1 MNGTEDDA
9 INYIDE
15 FRKEFNE
22 LNAEDVFFPRSV
34 RGMTKYHDAAQLY
47 KKGTPIHV
55 KGALLYNKLLKDNK
69 LTNNYP
75 LIQDGEKIKFAYLK
89 KQNTVG
95 GEVIAILNQL
105 PPELK
110 LQDYIDYDKQFEK
123 SFIEP
128 MKSVMGAAGWQT
140 EHISS
145 LENFFG

>member
-1 MNGTEDDA
+1 MKD
-9 INYIDE
+9 Y
-15 FRKEFNE
+15 
-22 LNAEDVFFPRSV
+22 
-34 RGMTKYHDAAQLY
+34 
-47 KKGTPIHV
+47 
-55 KGALLYNKLLKDNK
+55 KLLGS
-69 LTNNYP
+69 YP

-128 MKSVMGAAGWQT
+128 MSSVMNAVGWLT